1 MTGKVLI
8 GADANSLLLDQTPI
22 GFAIANAASAQG
34 NSVVYISD
42 DPRWG
47 TLTLTLQNNTSAG
60 IRLDAA
66 STVLKLFVAPLL
78 INAEIRKIELV
89 SPDWA
94 MEFLSNSGDQLYLE
108 LKFAAASPVIV
119 AAGQTVA
126 IQFKNVLASGSSGP
140 GRFLAK
146 YNGFKPAKD
155 GSQRIPVQRQLPPD
169 QAKDWPVT
177 PGFRSRDEY
186 GGSSDQGKSIYVT
199 PWPAPSPADA
209 ISNNLVLEIETSET
223 LTFGTPKPS
232 IFVSFLSG
240 DGEASLCSDDDITS
254 MIADIDQSPG
264 TWGVSKQATADLP
277 VFTVLPGADTGSFD
291 PAGGPLAIK
300 FSNLISMLP
309 PDKSSLIFVQC
320 TGLSDHG
327 YNDTVFVQFIDKV
340 SPTPRE
346 ISFVAYD
353 GNTPV
358 PQGGTVGYGDVTL
371 KWDVFAAQLC
381 LVEETGNVGKA
392 VDTLVVPADNPL
404 MQYHLQPQVGTQQFG
419 NYLFSFNVTPPNVG
433 VLTASPNAVAPG
445 GASTLLW
452 SCSNGASVQVKR
464 GDGTI
469 ILDQGPLVGSCTVY
483 SQSDTTY
490 TLVCTGAGERS
501 TTTTVSVPPVGASI
515 NSDGVI
521 WYTRPSPVN
530 PIDPNPFGP
539 FGPLGAESPGEAPEL
554 GSQAGVDV
562 ITNWNVTVNWSTN
575 CASSCR
581 VVCVDTNETISTSL
595 QGSWSDS
602 GTGTGI
608 SGGAPRRFQI
618 FATGLGTAQ
627 PATDVYYS
635 RPGFGPQI

>member
-1 MTGKVLI
+1 MTRKVLTA
-8 GADANSLLLDQTPI
+8 ADANSLLLDQTPI
-22 GFAIANAASAQG
+22 GFAVANAANAQG

-47 TLTLTLQNNTSAG
+47 TLTLTLQNNTSTSLT
-60 IRLDAA
+60 LDAA

-78 INAEIRKIELV
+78 TNDEIKKIQFE
-89 SPDWA
+89 SPDWT
-94 MEFLSNSGDQLYLE
+94 MNFVSDDGEQLYLE
-108 LKFAAASPVIV
+108 LKFAAASPASV
-119 AAGQTVA
+119 AVGQTVA

-140 GRFLAK
+140 GRFLAE
-146 YNGFKPAKD
+146 YSGFKPVKD

-169 QAKDWPVT
+169 QAKDWPIT
-177 PGFRSRDEY
+177 RGFRSRDEY

-199 PWPAPSPADA
+199 PWSVTSPADG
-209 ISNNLVLEIETSET
+209 ISNNLVLEIETSEI

-240 DGEASLCSDDDITS
+240 DGDASLCSDDDITS

-264 TWGVSKQATADLP
+264 AWGVSKHATANLP
-277 VFTVLPGADTGSFD
+277 VFIALPGANTGSLD
-291 PAGGPLAIK
+291 PADGPLAIR

-309 PDKSSLIFVQC
+309 PDKSSLVFVQC
-320 TGLSDHG
+320 TGLSNHG

-340 SPTPRE
+340 QPTPCE

-371 KWDVFAAQLC
+371 KWDVFAAQFC
-381 LVEETGNVGKA
+381 LIEETGHIGKA
-392 VDTLVVPADNPL
+392 VDTLVVPADKPL

-433 VLTASPNAVAPG
+433 VPTASPNAVAPG
-445 GASTLLW
+445 GTSTLSW
-452 SCSNGASVQVKR
+452 SCSNGTSVQVKR
-464 GDGTI
+464 GDGTV
-469 ILDQGPLVGSCTVY
+469 ILDQGPLVGSCIVNP
-483 SQSDTTY
+483 QSDTTY
-490 TLVCTGAGERS
+490 TFVCIGAGERS

-515 NSDGVI
+515 NSNGVI

-539 FGPLGAESPGEAPEL
+539 FGPLGAESLGEAPEL

-595 QGSWSDS
+595 QGSWSNS

-608 SGGAPRRFQI
+608 SGGAPRQFQI
-618 FATGLGTAQ
+618 FATGRGTAQ